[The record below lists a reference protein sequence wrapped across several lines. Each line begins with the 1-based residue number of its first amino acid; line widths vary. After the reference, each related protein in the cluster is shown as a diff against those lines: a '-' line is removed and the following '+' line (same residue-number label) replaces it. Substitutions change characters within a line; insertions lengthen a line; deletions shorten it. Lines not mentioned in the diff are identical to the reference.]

1 MTAPTIPTL
10 PTPPSRSQGAT
21 EFTTN
26 ANAFLGALP
35 AFGAAQNSL
44 GSWMD
49 GTAGSVQTNA
59 DAASSAA
66 AAATAAANYKGA
78 WSSLT
83 GALNIPASVSH
94 SSKVWLLLSNLADV
108 TAKEPGV
115 DPEWELLTATGVTR
129 FNSFSSADSLTLA
142 PRDFVTLTAS
152 GKTATL
158 PPDPP
163 AGTENAVAW
172 GDWTDGVLDGNGEDI
187 RDAAG
192 VMRTSLDLDVAL
204 GCIVLIYNGSY
215 WMVIL

>member
-1 MTAPTIPTL
+1 MTVPTI
-10 PTPPSRSQGAT
+10 TPPPPAPLRNEQPTFSGRVG
-21 EFTTN
+21 
-26 ANAFLGALP
+26 AFLTWMVSFVSELI
-35 AFGAAQNSL
+35 SL

-66 AAATAAANYKGA
+66 AAATAAANYKGG

-129 FNSFSSADSLTLA
+129 FNSYSSADSLTLA

-187 RDAAG
+187 RDATG
-192 VMRTSLDLDVAL
+192 VMRTSMDLDVAL

-215 WMVIL
+215 WMVML